1 MNLPQMMTKTEPLD
15 WIALGI
21 ATALLMPIV
30 VYAYVDSTSRLAKVR
45 QDNLEAWDLRNER
58 SKRNMDMYKKYYL
71 LALEEAKK

>member
-1 MNLPQMMTKTEPLD
+1 MNPRRMKIKTDPPD
-15 WIALGI
+15 WVALWI

-45 QDNLEAWDLRNER
+45 QETLHAWDLRNER

>member
-1 MNLPQMMTKTEPLD
+1 MNLRKMMTNAEPLD

-21 ATALLMPIV
+21 AKALLMPIV

-45 QDNLEAWDLRNER
+45 KDTLEAWDLRNAR

>member
-1 MNLPQMMTKTEPLD
+1 MNLRRMKIKTDPPD
-15 WIALGI
+15 WVALWI

>member
-1 MNLPQMMTKTEPLD
+1 MNLRRMKIKTDPPD
-15 WIALGI
+15 WVALWI
-21 ATALLMPIV
+21 ATALMMPIV

-45 QDNLEAWDLRNER
+45 KDTLEAWDLRNER

>member
-1 MNLPQMMTKTEPLD
+1 MNLRRMKIKTDPPD
-15 WIALGI
+15 WVALWI
-21 ATALLMPIV
+21 ATAPLMPIV